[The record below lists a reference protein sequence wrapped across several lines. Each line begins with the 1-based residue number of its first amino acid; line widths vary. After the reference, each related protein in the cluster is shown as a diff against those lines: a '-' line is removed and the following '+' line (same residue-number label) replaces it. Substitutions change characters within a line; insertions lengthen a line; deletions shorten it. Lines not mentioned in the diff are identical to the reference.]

1 MVSPPKEIEME
12 DVVLFLLRDEELDAV
27 TQVNQLKVDS
37 WIVQANPP
45 MDTLLPFQASTLL
58 GKPVPVTLTV
68 VPPPMLPS
76 EGSLEMMLTW
86 TVCWS

>member
-1 MVSPPKEIEME
+1 MVMD
-12 DVVLFLLRDEELDAV
+12 DVDLFLLRDEELDAV

-45 MDTLLPFQASTLL
+45 MVTLLPFQASTLL

-86 TVCWS
+86 TVC